1 MPELPKLL
9 LYSLSIN
16 ERQYMALD
24 QLVGKDTADIR
35 IAFIENAA
43 DVIPDSEPW
52 VRSIRNAFK
61 RRGYQVEPI
70 DLRVWQR
77 RPEQLARRLASKDV
91 IWLGGGN
98 TYYLRWIL
106 KASGADHIIR
116 RLVRDGKVFCGWSA
130 GAIVAGPTI
139 EHFELMD
146 NAEDAPELVL
156 EGLNLT
162 QIIIIPHIDNAD
174 FIEGAHL
181 ANMQLQAAGYSTLPL
196 GDTEALVIDGCSQ
209 RIID

>member
-16 ERQYMALD
+16 ERQYSALD
-24 QLVGKDTADIR
+24 KLVGKETSAIR

-43 DVIPDSEPW
+43 DVIPDSAPW
-52 VRSIRNAFK
+52 VRSIRNAFI

-70 DLRVWQR
+70 DLRVWQQ
-77 RPEQLARRLASKDV
+77 RPAQLQARLAAKDV

-106 KASGADHIIR
+106 KTSGADGMIQ
-116 RLVRDGKVFCGWSA
+116 RLVREGKVFCGWSA

-139 EHFELMD
+139 EYFQAMD
-146 NAEDAPELVL
+146 NVEDAPEIVL
-156 EGLNLT
+156 DGLCLT
-162 QIIIIPHIDNAD
+162 SITIIPHIDNAD
-174 FIEGAHL
+174 FIEGAHM

-196 GDTEALVIDGCSQ
+196 GDTEALVIDGSHQ

>member
-1 MPELPKLL
+1 MPEVPKLL

-16 ERQYMALD
+16 ERQYQALD
-24 QLVGKDTADIR
+24 RLVGKESTAIR

-52 VRSIRNAFK
+52 VRSIRHAFM

-77 RPEQLARRLASKDV
+77 RQEQLRLRLASKDV

-106 KASGADHIIR
+106 KASGADEMIQ

-139 EHFELMD
+139 DYFQAMD
-146 NAEDAPELVL
+146 NVEDAPELVL

-162 QIIIIPHIDNAD
+162 PITIIPHIDNAD
-174 FIEGAHL
+174 FIEGAHI
-181 ANMQLQAAGYSTLPL
+181 ANMQLQAAGYNTLPL
-196 GDTEALVIDGCSQ
+196 GDTEALVIDGRNQ